1 MAEHNL
7 GLDLI
12 SGAQVLHI
20 LHDLEDGDTNVQKPV
35 KLIANAEEFQRELD
49 VTVSIFVATTCK
61 ANFWN

>member
-1 MAEHNL
+1 MAEHTL

-20 LHDLEDGDTNVQKPV
+20 LHDLEEGDTNVQKPV

-49 VTVSIFVATTCK
+49 VTVSLSL
-61 ANFWN
+61 